1 MFIFLDCEI
10 IQPSDSSVV
19 HTPNQQKEPLF
30 SRTTSRLSLKR
41 KKNTQHIHTQHTHT
55 QHEHTQHE
63 HTHLSHPPD
72 HYSPIEITPLLLH
85 PVPHNTCTV
94 ATVKRRL
101 FDGGTDTTV
110 GMYYF
115 DMLIWPT
122 LLELHF
128 KRYSIPNPLL

>member
-1 MFIFLDCEI
+1 M
-10 IQPSDSSVV
+10 

-30 SRTTSRLSLKR
+30 TRTTSRLSLKR
-41 KKNTQHIHTQHTHT
+41 KKNTQHTHTQHEHTQHEHT

-63 HTHLSHPPD
+63 HTHLSQPPV

-85 PVPHNTCTV
+85 PLPHDTGTV

-101 FDGGTDTTV
+101 FDGGTATTV

-115 DMLIWPT
+115 DMLMLPT
-122 LLELHF
+122 LLEL
-128 KRYSIPNPLL
+128 YSK